1 MRSTLFFLFSAL
13 LFLTANALFA
23 QKEAKVYQMSGLV
36 LKRTTGEPIPFTK
49 ISSVSPKRYAI
60 SNTDGFFSLPVVAR
74 DTLTFECFG
83 FMPKKFS
90 VGDYLKHY
98 KGDTATNYI
107 YSIQYMLED
116 TITLPTVTI
125 YPYRTPEDIKMA
137 ILTMKDPM
145 QVERDRLAAN
155 VSPELMSYFMAELPA
170 DDNERIRF
178 VQQRYNAMYS
188 QQNMVQSFNLVDP
201 VAIYKLIRHISGKTE
216 GKK

>member
-1 MRSTLFFLFSAL
+1 MLW
-13 LFLTANALFA
+13 A

-36 LKRTTGEPIPFTK
+36 LKRSTGEPIPFTK
-49 ISSVSPKRYAI
+49 ISSVSPKRYAV
-60 SNTDGFFSLPVVAR
+60 SNVDGFFSLPVVAR

-83 FMPKKFS
+83 FMTKKFS

-98 KGDTATNYI
+98 KGDTNTNYI

-145 QVERDRLAAN
+145 QVDRDQLAAN
-155 VSPELMSYFMAELPA
+155 VSPELMSYFMSGMPA

-178 VQQRYNAMYS
+178 VQQRYNAMYA